1 MKRADLGADRNA
13 KLLQDEVFRESEMTT
28 AIVCAYSPVGREAL
42 AGLLEA
48 GIEVL
53 ALYTYP
59 QAADESW
66 FEAPA
71 ILAEARGIPV
81 RMEAV
86 FNADHVFE
94 AIRDAKPDLLVSF
107 YFREMIQARFLE
119 LPRLGAFNL
128 HGSLLPSYR
137 GRAPINWVLVKGEH
151 ETGVTL
157 HAMTP
162 KPDDGDILAQA
173 RIPIDWDDTALS
185 LTLKAASA
193 GRELVREHMPR
204 IADESASRIAQ
215 KQFGPS
221 TYFGGRKP
229 QDSRLDFGMTAGEAF
244 NQIRAV
250 ADPWPNAF
258 LETTKGQV
266 KVAWALP
273 SAAPCPAGHFRSTSE
288 GVLVGF
294 RDGSLRI
301 VALRHGEVRSERP
314 TEHAV
319 WLRALDIPEAQL

>member
-1 MKRADLGADRNA
+1 
-13 KLLQDEVFRESEMTT
+13 MTT

-59 QAADESW
+59 QALDEAW

-71 ILAEARGIPV
+71 TLAEAHGIPV
-81 RMEAV
+81 RMEAS
-86 FNADHVFE
+86 FNADHVFK
-94 AIRDAKPDLLVSF
+94 AIQGAKPDLLLSF

-119 LPRLGAFNL
+119 IPRLGAYNL

-137 GRAPINWVLVKGEH
+137 GRAPINWVLVKGES

-162 KPDDGDILAQA
+162 KPDDGEILAQT

-185 LTLKAASA
+185 LTLKAARA
-193 GRELVREHMPR
+193 GRELVRASIPR
-204 IADESASRIAQ
+204 IADDSVSRVPQ
-215 KQFGPS
+215 KQLGTS

-229 QDSRLDFGMTAGEAF
+229 QDSRLDFGMSAQEAF
-244 NQIRAV
+244 NQVRAV

-258 LETTKGQV
+258 LETAKGQL

-273 SAAPCPAGHFRSTSE
+273 CAAPCPAGHFRNTRE
-288 GVLVGF
+288 GVLLGF
-294 RDGSLRI
+294 SNGSLRI
-301 VALRHGEVRSERP
+301 VALRKGEVRSERP
-314 TEHAV
+314 TEHAE
-319 WLRALDIPEAQL
+319 WLRALDIPEARI